1 MTVLTLTDQNHALF
15 SDDEIET
22 LEHAV
27 DILRAKLFLNEQ
39 PVLNSPELAK
49 AYCQASLVTREHEVF
64 GVLFLDSQHR
74 VRFTE
79 ELFTGTIDA
88 ASIYPREVVKA
99 VCKETRWR

>member
-1 MTVLTLTDQNHALF
+1 
-15 SDDEIET
+15 
-22 LEHAV
+22 
-27 DILRAKLFLNEQ
+27 
-39 PVLNSPELAK
+39 
-49 AYCQASLVTREHEVF
+49 VF

-99 VCKETRWR
+99 SLQRNTTAVIFS